1 MQALRKLRQETG
13 LSGYALAHL
22 IGMTTTGYYA
32 LERGDAR
39 PTHSNL
45 ITISKTLADRLE
57 REAGDVLIELTGINE
72 PKENDRQL
80 TPVS

>member
-1 MQALRKLRQETG
+1 MSVNQD
-13 LSGYALAHL
+13 
-22 IGMTTTGYYA
+22 A

-72 PKENDRQL
+72 KESRV
-80 TPVS
+80 VSAA

>member
-22 IGMTTTGYYA
+22 IGMTTTAYYA
-32 LERGDAR
+32 LENGNTK
-39 PTHSNL
+39 PTHSSL

-72 PKENDRQL
+72 KESRV
-80 TPVS
+80 VSAA